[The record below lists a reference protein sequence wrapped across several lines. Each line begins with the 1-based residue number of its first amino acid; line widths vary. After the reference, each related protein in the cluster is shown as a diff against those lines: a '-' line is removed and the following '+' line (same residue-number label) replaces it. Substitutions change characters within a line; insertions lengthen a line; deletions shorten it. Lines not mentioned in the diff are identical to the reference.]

1 MPLIKDS
8 VKKSSVV
15 MTDEF
20 VIYQNLTSSGY
31 EHQTVNHGSKQYV
44 EGIKHTNTI
53 EGFWSQLK
61 RSVNGTYH
69 AVSRSIY
76 RLTLMNLLIITIRGS
91 LRVLY
96 FWDWLRSFFK

>member
-1 MPLIKDS
+1 ML
-8 VKKSSVV
+8 

-69 AVSRSIY
+69 VVSPKYLQTYVDEFAY
-76 RLTLMNLLIITIRGS
+76 RYNQRKSESPLFLGLVEKL
-91 LRVLY
+91 
-96 FWDWLRSFFK
+96 F